1 MCGKSIQFY
10 VKFLMVVLS
19 LSLRKKGVFKDCRT
33 WNKKMKIF
41 IYSKLVFR
49 ISRVTSIKFIY
60 LHIDLSLRTELFK
73 DGHNHIIQ
81 KLYNAKKMIKEQFFV
96 IIVNLAICYHK
107 QIFKGFLLPK
117 SVWILLMPLFISN
130 GPCVHQNCKNQQNL
144 HCHILSVGVYLLVY
158 Y

>member
-1 MCGKSIQFY
+1 MKYKNENFHVFQASIQNIT
-10 VKFLMVVLS
+10 L
-19 LSLRKKGVFKDCRT
+19 
-33 WNKKMKIF
+33 
-41 IYSKLVFR
+41 

-81 KLYNAKKMIKEQFFV
+81 KLCNAKKMIKEHFFV

-144 HCHILSVGVYLLVY
+144 HCHILSVGVYLLIHY
-158 Y
+158 